1 MAHMLGSFVSV
12 LTKAEAY
19 AKEKGENVDSYLEL
33 KLAPDMLPLTKQVHI
48 ATDMAKGGAARLA
61 GVEVP
66 AYEDNETSV
75 AQLKARLTK
84 TIAFLKSVE
93 AGKFAGAEDREIHL
107 KFPQREF
114 HFSGKD
120 YLNNWVL
127 PNVYFHITTGYD
139 ILRQQGRAPGQAGF
153 PWRAAERLKHLE
165 IRESARK
172 IKPRARKPA
181 GLFLGCHAISR

>member
-1 MAHMLGSFVSV
+1 MAHMLGSFHSV
-12 LTKAEAY
+12 LTKAEAH

-33 KLAPDMLPLTKQVHI
+33 RLAPDMLPLTAQVRI

-61 GVEVP
+61 GVDIP
-66 AYEDNETSV
+66 SYEDNETTV

-114 HFSGKD
+114 HFNGKD

-139 ILRQQGRAPGQAGF
+139 ILRNKGVALGKQD
-153 PWRAAERLKHLE
+153 
-165 IRESARK
+165 
-172 IKPRARKPA
+172 
-181 GLFLGCHAISR
+181 FLGGMQNS